1 MTDQVEVQTSFTLK
15 APTAYRTI
23 GEVSTELD
31 VPQHVL
37 RFWEDKFTV
46 IRPVKR
52 GGGRRYYR
60 LQDVEAIKKIKYLL
74 YDKGFTIKGAQQAFK
89 DSPSLEED
97 AHEPYP
103 LISAANTKSQT
114 KNELHTIIAELKK
127 IRASLAS

>member
-1 MTDQVEVQTSFTLK
+1 MTQYTEDPSNFTLK

-23 GEVSTELD
+23 GEVANELD

-37 RFWEDKFTV
+37 RFWEEKFPV

-60 LQDVEAIKKIKYLL
+60 LQDVDAIKKIKYLL

-89 DSPSLEED
+89 ETPSLDDD
-97 AHEPYP
+97 AQDFLPQV
-103 LISAANTKSQT
+103 SAANLSSAKQS
-114 KNELHTIIAELKK
+114 KLRDIISELQE
-127 IRASLAS
+127 IRECLG

>member
-1 MTDQVEVQTSFTLK
+1 MTHQAEEKTNFTLK

-37 RFWEDKFTV
+37 RFWEEKFPA

-74 YDKGFTIKGAQQAFK
+74 YDKGFTIKGAQQVFK
-89 DSPSLEED
+89 ETPSLEED
-97 AHEPYP
+97 SMEPIP
-103 LISAANTKSQT
+103 VVKAANSSTSNKD
-114 KNELHTIIAELKK
+114 ELLKIIQDLKE
-127 IRASLAS
+127 IRATL